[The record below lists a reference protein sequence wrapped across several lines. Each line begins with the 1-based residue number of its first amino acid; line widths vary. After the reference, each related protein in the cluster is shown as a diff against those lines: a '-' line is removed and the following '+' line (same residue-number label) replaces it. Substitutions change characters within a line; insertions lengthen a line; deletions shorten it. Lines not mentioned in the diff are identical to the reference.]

1 MRQRAGIELRQFS
14 MMAGKD
20 VAYFSM
26 TLGTPTIQAVHLGLD
41 PDGNLV
47 ETTEF
52 DYNTIVYGFSPL

>member
-1 MRQRAGIELRQFS
+1 MKPERIISLLRADPINQI
-14 MMAGKD
+14 
-20 VAYFSM
+20 
-26 TLGTPTIQAVHLGLD
+26 TPTIRTVHLGLD